1 MFLQKIEVLKKVSSI
16 AKPDKEFSAKGY
28 SSDFLT
34 TELIRSLKGIRYLK
48 EVPEVFAEDFSNI
61 DALKAIIQSATGR
74 HSYYNEE
81 KGYILDVVT
90 PDFQLLNDIFDYV
103 NKKLDINVPYA
114 DPKYFEEYEKY
125 CKETAER
132 IAASYA
138 AYSNPSA
145 NNVFSL

>member
-1 MFLQKIEVLKKVSSI
+1 MFIKKIEVLKKVSSI

-48 EVPEVFAEDFSNI
+48 EVPDVFAEDFDNV
-61 DALKAIIQSATGR
+61 DALKAIIQCATGR

-81 KGYILDVVT
+81 KGYILDVIT
-90 PDFQLLNDIFDYV
+90 PDYALLNDIFDYI
-103 NKKLDINVPYA
+103 NKKLDISVPYA
-114 DPKYFEEYEKY
+114 DPKYFDEYEAF

-132 IAASYA
+132 IAASYE
-138 AYSNPSA
+138 AYA
-145 NNVFSL
+145 NTPTEVFSL